1 MAKAGD
7 SFNSNQSCWYSLA
20 MKNFGKVSRIRK
32 IVGWL
37 FLGSGIFN
45 LLGLVVSA
53 DGAGLGVGIFN
64 TVVGVLFLSPGVK
77 SE

>member
-1 MAKAGD
+1 
-7 SFNSNQSCWYSLA
+7 

-37 FLGSGIFN
+37 FFISGVFN
-45 LLGLVVSA
+45 LLGLAFSA

-64 TVVGVLFLSPGVK
+64 TVVGVLFLSLGVK
-77 SE
+77 SD